1 MKIDFLADTNF
12 LIHIHEGKSFVA
24 PFLDYLFGISFITEI
39 ELLGHKNITKN
50 EEIVLKKLL
59 KDSFIFN
66 FNDEIKLQTIELKK
80 KYSIKLPDAIIASTS
95 IVFQIPLI
103 TSDKGFKKIEELDL
117 IFLEI

>member
-1 MKIDFLADTNF
+1 MKINFLADTNF
-12 LIHIHEGKSFVA
+12 LIHLHEGKSFVA

-66 FNDEIKLQTIELKK
+66 FNDEIKLQTIELKRNILLSFQTQLLHQHLLFS
-80 KYSIKLPDAIIASTS
+80 KYL
-95 IVFQIPLI
+95 
-103 TSDKGFKKIEELDL
+103 
-117 IFLEI
+117 